1 MELIQISTLLNDA
14 IVPNMLGEDTTIAED
29 LSNVVEL
36 GTAIDDLTGEEVEN
50 FAKNLLVGVARNIFD
65 TRKYRSETY
74 GLMNDSR
81 EYGGVIQRVKAKLLD
96 TVDSHIWTLENGVD
110 YWDGKYYGI
119 ETDVKVY
126 HKDSAF
132 KIPNSIP
139 VEMFKQYFTSAD
151 GVSNL
156 ISMIET
162 TVDNTI
168 TLNLNGLARTTLQ
181 QLGSSIASTRSIDL
195 LTIWNT
201 NNPSA
206 TLSADEA
213 LHNASFLR
221 WTAQQIIRLRNLTR
235 DYNKKYNDGTIQ
247 TFTPESDLRV
257 TLLDEFASSIMFNM
271 ESDTFHNDLVSVG
284 EYNTINFW
292 QNSSSD
298 LLPSLGETAEIVTKI
313 GEGEPTTISNV
324 VGMIYDRYSAGLT
337 ARLSKV
343 TATYVGSEDF
353 TTYFHHIANS
363 RFIDT
368 RNTAILLRLA

>member
-1 MELIQISTLLNDA
+1 MELIQISTLLNEA

-36 GTAIDDLTGEEVEN
+36 GTAIDDLTGDEVEN
-50 FAKNLLVGVARNIFD
+50 FAKNLLVGVARNVFD

-110 YWDGKYYGI
+110 YFDGKYHGI
-119 ETDVKVY
+119 DTDVKVY
-126 HKDSAF
+126 SKDSAF

-139 VEMFKQYFTSAD
+139 SEMFKQYFTSAD
-151 GVSNL
+151 GVRSFISL
-156 ISMIET
+156 IEN
-162 TVDNTI
+162 TVDNTL

-181 QLGSSIASTRSIDL
+181 QLATTIADTRSINL
-195 LTIWNT
+195 LAIYNHNAGT
-201 NNPSA
+201 
-206 TLSADEA
+206 TLTADEA

-221 WTAQQIIRLRNLTR
+221 WSAQQIVRLRNLTR
-235 DYNKKYNDGTIQ
+235 DYNEKYNDGTIP
-247 TFTPESDLRV
+247 TFTPSEDLRV
-257 TLLDEFASSIMFNM
+257 TLLDEFASALMFNM

-298 LLPSLGETAEIVTKI
+298 LLPSLSETAEIKTVV
-313 GEGEPTTISNV
+313 GEGEPTTITNV
-324 VGMIYDRYSAGLT
+324 VGMIYDRYTAGLT

-343 TATYVGSEDF
+343 TATYIGSEDF
-353 TTYFHHIANS
+353 TNYYHHIANS

>member
-1 MELIQISTLLNDA
+1 MELVQISTLLNES
-14 IVPNMLGEDTTIAED
+14 IVPNMLGEETTIAED

-36 GTAIDDLTGEEVEN
+36 GTSIDNLTGEEVQN
-50 FAKNLLVGVARNIFD
+50 FAKNLLVGVARNVFD

-126 HKDSAF
+126 SKDSAF

-151 GVSNL
+151 GVRSF
-156 ISMIET
+156 ISMIEN

-181 QLGSSIASTRSIDL
+181 QLATTIADTRSIKL

-201 NNPSA
+201 NNPNA
-206 TLSADEA
+206 TLTADEA
-213 LHNASFLR
+213 LHNAPFLR
-221 WTAQQIIRLRNLTR
+221 WAAQQIVRLRNLTR
-235 DYNKKYNDGTIQ
+235 DYNKKYNDGTIP
-247 TFTPESDLRV
+247 TFTPSEDLRV
-257 TLLDEFASSIMFNM
+257 TLLDEFASSLMFNM

-292 QNSSSD
+292 QNSSD
-298 LLPSLGETAEIVTKI
+298 ELLPSLSETAEIVTKVDD
-313 GEGEPTTISNV
+313 EEPVTISNC
-324 VGMIYDRYSAGLT
+324 VGMIYDRFTAGLT

-343 TATYVGSEDF
+343 TASYIGSEDF
-353 TTYFHHIANS
+353 TNYYHHIANS
-363 RFIDT
+363 RFIDN
-368 RNTAILLRLA
+368 RNTAILLQLA

>member
-1 MELIQISTLLNDA
+1 MELVQISSILNEA
-14 IVPNMLGEDTTIAED
+14 IVPNMLGEETTIAED

-36 GTAIDDLTGEEVEN
+36 GTAIDNLTGEEVEN
-50 FAKNLLVGVARNIFD
+50 FAKNILVGVARNIFD

-81 EYGGVIQRVKAKLLD
+81 EYGGVIQRVKAKLLE

-110 YWDGKYYGI
+110 YWDGKYYGV

-126 HKDSAF
+126 SKDSAF
-132 KIPNSIP
+132 KVPNSIP

-151 GVSNL
+151 GVRNF
-156 ISMIET
+156 ISIIEN

-181 QLGSSIASTRSIDL
+181 QLGSTIADTRSIKL
-195 LTIWNT
+195 LTIWNG
-201 NNPSA
+201 NNSGA
-206 TLSADEA
+206 NLTADEA
-213 LHNASFLR
+213 LHNAPFLR
-221 WTAQQIIRLRNLTR
+221 WAAQQIVRLRNLTR
-235 DYNKKYNDGTIQ
+235 DYNEKYNDGTIP
-247 TFTPESDLRV
+247 TFTPSEDLRV

-292 QNSSSD
+292 QNSSED

-313 GEGEPTTISNV
+313 GDGEPTTISNV
-324 VGMIYDRYSAGLT
+324 VGMIYDRYTAGLT

-343 TATYVGSEDF
+343 TASYIGAEDF

-363 RFIDT
+363 RFVDT
-368 RNTAILLRLA
+368 RNTAIMLQLA

>member
-1 MELIQISTLLNDA
+1 MELTQISTLLNEA
-14 IVPNMLGEDTTIAED
+14 IVPNMLGEETTIAED

-50 FAKNLLVGVARNIFD
+50 FAKNILVGVARNVFD

-110 YWDGKYYGI
+110 YFDGKYHGI

-126 HKDSAF
+126 SKDSAF

-139 VEMFKQYFTSAD
+139 SEMFKQYFTSAD
-151 GVSNL
+151 GVRSFISL
-156 ISMIET
+156 IEN
-162 TVDNTI
+162 TVDNTV

-181 QLGSSIASTRSIDL
+181 QLASTIAQTRSINL
-195 LTIWNT
+195 LTIYNANAGT
-201 NNPSA
+201 
-206 TLSADEA
+206 TLTADEA

-221 WTAQQIIRLRNLTR
+221 WSAQQIVRLRNLTR
-235 DYNKKYNDGTIQ
+235 DYNEKYNDGTIP
-247 TFTPESDLRV
+247 TFTPSEDLRV
-257 TLLDEFASSIMFNM
+257 TLLDEFASALMFNM

-292 QNSSSD
+292 QNASSD
-298 LLPSLGETAEIVTKI
+298 LLPSLSETAEIKTVV
-313 GEGEPTTISNV
+313 GEGDPTTITNV
-324 VGMIYDRYSAGLT
+324 VGLIYDRYTAGLT

-343 TATYVGSEDF
+343 TATYIGAEDF
-353 TTYFHHIANS
+353 TNYYHHVANS

>member
-1 MELIQISTLLNDA
+1 MELVQISSILNEA
-14 IVPNMLGEDTTIAED
+14 IVPNMLGEETTIAED

-36 GTAIDDLTGEEVEN
+36 GTAIDNLTGEEVEN
-50 FAKNLLVGVARNIFD
+50 FAKSILVGVARNIFD

-81 EYGGVIQRVKAKLLD
+81 EYGGVIQRVKAKLLE

-110 YWDGKYYGI
+110 YWDGKYYGV

-126 HKDSAF
+126 SKDSAF
-132 KIPNSIP
+132 KVPNSIP

-151 GVSNL
+151 GVRNF
-156 ISMIET
+156 ISIIEN

-181 QLGSSIASTRSIDL
+181 QLGSTIADTRSIKL
-195 LTIWNT
+195 LTIWNG
-201 NNPSA
+201 NNSGA
-206 TLSADEA
+206 NLTADEA
-213 LHNASFLR
+213 LHNAPFLR
-221 WTAQQIIRLRNLTR
+221 WAAQQIVRLRNLTR
-235 DYNKKYNDGTIQ
+235 DYNEKYNDGTIP
-247 TFTPESDLRV
+247 TFTPSEDLRV

-292 QNSSSD
+292 QNSSED

-313 GEGEPTTISNV
+313 GDGEPTTISNV
-324 VGMIYDRYSAGLT
+324 VGMIYDRYTAGLT

-343 TATYVGSEDF
+343 TASYIGAEDF

-363 RFIDT
+363 RFVDT
-368 RNTAILLRLA
+368 RNTAIMLQLA

>member
-1 MELIQISTLLNDA
+1 MELIQISSLLNDS
-14 IVPNMLGEDTTIAED
+14 IVPNMLGEETTIAED

-36 GTAIDDLTGEEVEN
+36 GTSIDNLTGEEVQN
-50 FAKNLLVGVARNIFD
+50 FAKNLLVGVARNVFD

-74 GLMNDSR
+74 GLMNDAR

-126 HKDSAF
+126 SKDSAF

-151 GVSNL
+151 GVRSF
-156 ISMIET
+156 ISMIEN

-181 QLGSSIASTRSIDL
+181 QLATTIADTRSIKL

-201 NNPSA
+201 NNPNA
-206 TLSADEA
+206 TLTADEA
-213 LHNASFLR
+213 LHNAPFLR
-221 WTAQQIIRLRNLTR
+221 WAAQQIVRLRNLTR
-235 DYNKKYNDGTIQ
+235 DYNKKYNDGTIP
-247 TFTPESDLRV
+247 TFTPSEDLRV
-257 TLLDEFASSIMFNM
+257 TLLDEFASSLMFNM

-292 QNSSSD
+292 QNSSD
-298 LLPSLGETAEIVTKI
+298 ELLPSLAETAEIVTKV
-313 GEGEPTTISNV
+313 GDEEPVTISDC
-324 VGMIYDRYSAGLT
+324 VGMIYDKYTCGLT
-337 ARLSKV
+337 ARLDKV
-343 TATYVGSEDF
+343 TASYIGSEDF
-353 TTYFHHIANS
+353 TNYYHHIANS
-363 RFIDT
+363 RFIDN
-368 RNTAILLRLA
+368 RNTAILLQLA

>member
-36 GTAIDDLTGEEVEN
+36 GTAIDDLTGDEVQN
-50 FAKNLLVGVARNIFD
+50 FAKNLLVGVARNVFD

-110 YWDGKYYGI
+110 YFDGKYHGI

-126 HKDSAF
+126 SKDSAF

-139 VEMFKQYFTSAD
+139 SEMFKQYFTTAD
-151 GVSNL
+151 GVRSFISL
-156 ISMIET
+156 IEN
-162 TVDNTI
+162 TVDNTL

-181 QLGSSIASTRSIDL
+181 QLASTIADTRSINL
-195 LTIWNT
+195 LTIYNT
-201 NNPSA
+201 NA
-206 TLSADEA
+206 GTTLTADEA

-221 WTAQQIIRLRNLTR
+221 WSAQQIVRLRNLTR
-235 DYNKKYNDGTIQ
+235 DYNEKYNDGTIP
-247 TFTPESDLRV
+247 TFTPSEDLRV
-257 TLLDEFASSIMFNM
+257 TLLDEFASALMFNM

-292 QNSSSD
+292 QNASTD
-298 LLPSLGETAEIVTKI
+298 LLPSLSETAEIKTVV
-313 GEGEPTTISNV
+313 GEGEPTTITNV
-324 VGMIYDRYSAGLT
+324 VGMIYDRYTAGLT
-337 ARLSKV
+337 ARLDKV
-343 TATYVGSEDF
+343 TATYIGAEDF
-353 TTYFHHIANS
+353 TNYYHHVANS